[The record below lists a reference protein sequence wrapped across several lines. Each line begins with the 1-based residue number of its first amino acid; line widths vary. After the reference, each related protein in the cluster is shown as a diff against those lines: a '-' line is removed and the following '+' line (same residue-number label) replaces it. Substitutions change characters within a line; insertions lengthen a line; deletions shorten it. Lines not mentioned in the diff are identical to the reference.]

1 MQVGVPWPLGATLDA
16 TGLNVAVW
24 APDATQLWLCL
35 FDDQGHTETRR
46 LALPACTNGVWHGHL
61 AREDGGVAGLVYGL
75 RAQGPWAPQRG
86 QRFNPA
92 KVLFDP
98 WGREAVGSYS
108 RTNVAELEMFRGD
121 DPRDNAAVAVKAR
134 VLAMGPSTGSG
145 RTEAVKPASAAHRV
159 IAEVHV
165 RSASR
170 LHPEVPAEL
179 QGSYAGLSHPALI
192 RHWQALGITTLSLLP
207 IQLRADEERLQRLG
221 LSNHWG
227 YSTLGYFAPEPRYW
241 SGRAGTSPTQ
251 ECRAMVEAL
260 HRAGLEVILDVVGN
274 HSAETDEDGPTLS
287 WRGLSNARSY
297 RLEAQ
302 DPARYVNWAGCGNV
316 FDFSQPRVVEHFIAA
331 LRYWVEA
338 IGVDGFRFDL
348 APILARDRHGQF
360 DAGAPLLAALQA
372 DPVLARV
379 VWIAEPWDP
388 APGGYQLGRFPAG
401 WLEWND
407 RFRDTMRAFWLHQ
420 GRAGDAVSRGD
431 FVHRFAAS
439 STEFCHDGRA
449 PSASVNFIT
458 AHDGFTLR
466 DLLSFE
472 ERHNEAN
479 GEHNRDGHGHNLG
492 WHCGVEGPSADPA
505 VLALRL
511 TLSRA
516 LLATLL
522 LAQGTPMLLMGDE
535 LGHSQQGNNNAY
547 CQDNALSWLT
557 WAADN
562 ADNEDSLSRDLCAT
576 VARLLRLRQQTPA
589 LQMDRWWTPADVTWL
604 EPDGVPI
611 SAAAWGDVARR
622 ALAVWLHPPGL
633 SAVMILINAADRPCC
648 FHRPEAASAQAWRWV
663 FASDQPGGESML
675 RADPGSTMLVPARSV
690 LVAAPIPEN
699 PEETR

>member
-1 MQVGVPWPLGATLDA
+1 M
-16 TGLNVAVW
+16 AVW
-24 APDATQLWLCL
+24 APDATRLWLCL
-35 FDDQGHTETRR
+35 FDEQGQTETRR
-46 LALPACTNGVWHGHL
+46 IALPACTNGVWHGYL
-61 AREDGGVAGLVYGL
+61 RREEGGVVGLVYGL
-75 RAQGPWAPQRG
+75 RAEGPWAPEHG
-86 QRFNPA
+86 HRFNPA

-108 RTNVAELEMFRGD
+108 RPNVAELDMFRGD

-134 VLAMGPSTGSG
+134 VLEPGSG
-145 RTEAVKPASAAHRV
+145 RTDAVKPASAAHRV

-170 LHPEVPAEL
+170 LHPEVPTEL
-179 QGSYAGLSHPALI
+179 QGTYAGLSHPALI
-192 RHWQALGITTLSLLP
+192 RHWQELGITTLSVLP

-251 ECRAMVEAL
+251 ECRAMVDEL

-274 HSAETDEDGPTLS
+274 HSAESDETGPTLS

-297 RLEAQ
+297 RLDAR
-302 DPARYVNWAGCGNV
+302 DHSRYVNWAGCGNV
-316 FDFSQPRVVEHFIAA
+316 FDFSQPRVVEHFIAS
-331 LRYWVEA
+331 LRYWVEE

-348 APILARDRHGQF
+348 APILARDRHGHF
-360 DAGAPLLAALQA
+360 EAGSAFFAALQA

-379 VWIAEPWDP
+379 LWIAEPWDP
-388 APGGYQLGRFPAG
+388 AHGGYQLGRFPPG

-407 RFRDTMRAFWLHQ
+407 RFRDTARCFWL
-420 GRAGDAVSRGD
+420 GAGGNRGA
-431 FVHRFAAS
+431 FVHRFAGS
-439 STEFCHDGRA
+439 SVKFNHAGRA

-479 GEHNRDGHGHNLG
+479 GEHNRDGHGHNLS
-492 WHCGVEGPSADPA
+492 WHCGVEGPSTDPS

-511 TLSRA
+511 RLSRA

-547 CQDNALSWLT
+547 CQDNPLSWLD
-557 WAADN
+557 WAQAEAATGSGAD
-562 ADNEDSLSRDLCAT
+562 LRAT
-576 VARLLRLRQQTPA
+576 VARLLTLRRQTPA
-589 LQMDRWWTPADVTWL
+589 LQLDRWLAHADVSWL
-604 EPDGVPI
+604 EPSGAPI
-611 SAAAWGDVARR
+611 SGNAWGDDHARS
-622 ALAVWLHPPGL
+622 LAVWLHPPGL
-633 SAVMILINAADRPCC
+633 QAVLILINAADRACW
-648 FHRPEAASAQAWRWV
+648 FHLPDVEREGAKAWQWV
-663 FASDQPGGESML
+663 FASDQPGGAVASDTPQRPML
-675 RADPGSTMLVPARSV
+675 CPARSV
-690 LVAAPIPEN
+690 LVAIQ
-699 PEETR
+699 